1 MASLTPS
8 GIAARYLRIEWR
20 DPGLT
25 RRVEVA
31 PEPVEIESGSDAV
44 LRLEVDIF
52 PRDHVWLGL
61 QFNGGAEHA
70 APVWKTTDGEDV
82 PLLAVCDDDGARWWV
97 AATDWDDGAKRHHNL
112 LGRSLG
118 SFWIEGGGIPLE
130 VVAVLHENGRVVLD
144 DYLRDFQD
152 DLLWLA
158 LGFDGAGAVDA
169 PNRPLVAALE
179 DFAAAAAGVAR
190 SPATVVRERTGE
202 ARAGRLRPNAATFR
216 QHARDPA
223 ASRLPGR
230 MAEECADTPDNR
242 FLRYMAGACLSLAR
256 GLGGA
261 AGRHADVLETRAVT
275 ETARAVACSRLEPR
289 HVDPGVFDSQL
300 AELESDLEDVRRSA
314 DEGQGVAAA
323 PTGRFPI
330 RIGNRYGSKL
340 GHYFY
345 DRLDTGPTGDVAFRV
360 VRLPQ
365 AVESAILAVRHFC
378 REFTFYGSAES
389 SVREAA
395 NSRLYRFLN
404 ISQIARVEPDT
415 TAIDNKRRKR
425 DWLERNGWLA
435 PLSSRERAETMAAA
449 RTAERRGAVLRTM
462 AERTNRLAVALDSCA
477 SALGR
482 TDARLI
488 RLGVGRDAQMP
499 TGMRYSMHP
508 GYASCLS
515 AFRRV
520 ETLTRGEGLGTNA
533 LDAVD
538 RIGTLHASALYER
551 WCLVKILA
559 VLVDDYRF
567 EPERDWKERLV
578 TAVTGVPEPFALRLY
593 RPDIELGAV
602 LEVQPVLKNGRRPD
616 FRLRFAH
623 VARDAARAVDG
634 DWAAFDL
641 CLFDGITGLIAD
653 AKFRTRWRPGEV
665 SDMAASLLRE
675 KRYDSE
681 GDRVFVLHPVPTS
694 VLRPTSPLGW
704 GPHCDYGHNRG
715 DRHRG
720 GTVLLAPAAGGND
733 GRQHLRRLIGLEL
746 QARFP
751 QPEAGAWDASST
763 PGFET
768 VDADPSQSCPRTRGS
783 GRFSAA
789 EDACSCRQNVWSS
802 ASFCLSCG
810 DSHRGG
816 RVTARCTSAGQR
828 YWVLSCEGCG
838 LQTTRTHCYGC
849 QGVLF
854 KNYIEYTYHRTA
866 ADQITNVICPDCGN
880 YFDEEWS
887 AAAER

>member
-1 MASLTPS
+1 MATLTPS
-8 GIAARYLRIEWR
+8 GFAARYLRIEWR
-20 DPGLT
+20 DPSRT

-31 PEPVEIESGSDAV
+31 PEPVEIESGADAV

-52 PRDHVWLGL
+52 PEDHVWLGL
-61 QFNGGAEHA
+61 QFGGAEHA
-70 APVWKTTDGEDV
+70 APVWKTADGEDV
-82 PLLAVCDDDGARWWV
+82 PLLAVYDDDGARWWV
-97 AATDWDDGAKRHHNL
+97 AATDWDDCAKRHHNL
-112 LGRSLG
+112 LARSLG
-118 SFWIEGGGIPLE
+118 SFWIEGGHILLE
-130 VVAVLHENGRVVLD
+130 VVAVLHEGGRVVLD

-158 LGFDGAGAVDA
+158 LGFDGAGAVEA

-190 SPATVVRERTGE
+190 FPATVVRERTGE
-202 ARAGRLRPNAATFR
+202 ARAGRLRPSAATFR
-216 QHARDPA
+216 RHACDPA
-223 ASRLPGR
+223 APRLPGR
-230 MAEECADTPDNR
+230 LAEECADTPDNR
-242 FLRYMAGACLSLAR
+242 FLRYMVGTCLSLAR
-256 GLGGA
+256 GLGAA
-261 AGRHADVLETRAVT
+261 AGRHADVLESRAVT
-275 ETARAVACSRLEPR
+275 ETARAAAYSRLEPR
-289 HVDPGVFDSQL
+289 RVDPGVFDSQL
-300 AELESDLEDVRRSA
+300 AELENALEDVRRST
-314 DEGQGVAAA
+314 DEGQGVAEALA
-323 PTGRFPI
+323 GRFPI
-330 RIGNRYGSKL
+330 RIGNSYGSKP

-345 DRLDTGPTGDVAFRV
+345 DRLHAGTSENVEFRV
-360 VRLPQ
+360 VRLPR
-365 AVESAILAVRHFC
+365 AVEDAILAVRHFC
-378 REFTFYGSAES
+378 REFTFYGSAKS
-389 SVREAA
+389 SMQT
-395 NSRLYRFLN
+395 SKSGQPYRFLE

-425 DWLERNGWLA
+425 DWLERNGWMA
-435 PLSSRERAETMAAA
+435 PLSFRERAETMAAA

-462 AERTNRLAVALDSCA
+462 AERTDRLAAALDSCA
-477 SALGR
+477 SALGQ

-488 RLGVGRDAQMP
+488 RLGVGRDPQMP

-520 ETLTRGEGLGTNA
+520 EALTRGEGLDTKA

-578 TAVTGVPEPFALRLY
+578 AAVTGVPEPFALRLY

-602 LEVQPVLKNGRRPD
+602 FEIQPVLKNGRRPD

-623 VARDAARAVDG
+623 VARDAVRADG
-634 DWAAFDL
+634 DRAAFDL
-641 CLFDGITGLIAD
+641 CLFDGVAGLIAD

-665 SDMAASLLRE
+665 SEMAASLVRE
-675 KRYDSE
+675 KRYDCE

-694 VLRPTSPLGW
+694 VPKPTSPLDW

-720 GTVLLAPAAGGND
+720 GTVLLAPAAGG
-733 GRQHLRRLIGLEL
+733 HLRRLIGLEL
-746 QARFP
+746 QAQFP
-751 QPEAGAWDASST
+751 EPKAGGLDASSRSV
-763 PGFET
+763 FEDLD
-768 VDADPSQSCPRTRGS
+768 VAPSQSCRGS

-789 EDACSCRQNVWSS
+789 EDVCSCRQDVWSS

-810 DSHRGG
+810 DSHGAG

-849 QGVLF
+849 QRVLF

-866 ADQITNVICPDCGN
+866 ADQITNVICPACGN
-880 YFDEEWS
+880 YFDEEWN
-887 AAAER
+887 AAAVRYS